1 MTEVPSAKAVE
12 AQIVEGQAVEIQIV
26 EGQAVDLQGS
36 LKLGV
41 LPTGQGFVGILK
53 RDLLLA
59 FRHRGELANPLIFFI
74 MVTALIP
81 LAVGPQQK
89 LLSQLAPGMIW
100 VMALLGTL
108 LSSDSLFQ
116 SDYADG
122 TLEQLIISPQPLWL
136 LVLAKILAHWLVTG
150 LPITLAAPMLG
161 VMLGLPEAGYGVLVL
176 GLAMG
181 TAAFSLFGAIGAA
194 LTVALHK
201 GGVLLS
207 LIVMPLYF
215 PILIFGSSAV
225 QRMVDGGS
233 AGVPLALLGAV
244 FAFALLLSPFATSA
258 SLRAGING

>member
-1 MTEVPSAKAVE
+1 MTEALRTPAS
-12 AQIVEGQAVEIQIV
+12 QQAVQER
-26 EGQAVDLQGS
+26 
-36 LKLGV
+36 
-41 LPTGQGFVGILK
+41 LPPELLPPGEGFVGILK

-81 LAVGPQQK
+81 IAVGPQQA

-136 LVLAKILAHWLVTG
+136 LVLAKISAHWLVTG
-150 LPITLAAPMLG
+150 LPITLAAPILGLMLA
-161 VMLGLPEAGYGVLVL
+161 LPEAGYATLVL

-181 TAAFSLFGAIGAA
+181 TATFSLFGAIGAA
-194 LTVALHK
+194 LTVALRK

-215 PILIFGSSAV
+215 PVLIFGSAAV
-225 QRMVDGGS
+225 QRVVDGGS
-233 AGVPLALLGAV
+233 AGAPLALLGAV
-244 FAFALLLSPFATSA
+244 FAFALLLSPFATAA

>member
-1 MTEVPSAKAVE
+1 MTEALRTSASR
-12 AQIVEGQAVEIQIV
+12 QAIQ
-26 EGQAVDLQGS
+26 ER
-36 LKLGV
+36 
-41 LPTGQGFVGILK
+41 LPPELLSPGEGFVGILK

-81 LAVGPQQK
+81 IAVGPQK
-89 LLSQLAPGMIW
+89 ALLSLLAPGMIW

-136 LVLAKILAHWLVTG
+136 LVLAKISAHWLVTG
-150 LPITLAAPMLG
+150 LPITLAAPILGLMLA
-161 VMLGLPEAGYGVLVL
+161 LPEAGYATLVL
-176 GLAMG
+176 GLAIG

-194 LTVALHK
+194 LTVALRK

-215 PILIFGSSAV
+215 PVLIFGSAAV
-225 QRMVDGGS
+225 QRVVDGGN
-233 AGVPLALLGAV
+233 AGAPLALLGAV
-244 FAFALLLSPFATSA
+244 FAFALLLSPFATAA